1 MSNLNNPNDCID
13 LQQDD
18 EKKNKKK
25 QSPVDDRPQVP
36 SPSEAMLKSKLFS
49 QKYLHSDF
57 IVFFRRQDYF
67 INFKKDNIHW
77 F

>member
-13 LQQDD
+13 LQQED

-49 QKYLHSDF
+49 QQY
-57 IVFFRRQDYF
+57 
-67 INFKKDNIHW
+67 
-77 F
+77 